1 MTDQTLPAAG
11 GSYIRNADGSLTLVE
26 APTADGYR
34 LAARAAAMEAAP
46 EGTPETAV
54 QAPVEEG
61 VAPAFKSRRAPAPA
75 PEVKES

>member
-1 MTDQTLPAAG
+1 MTDPTLPAAG

-26 APTADGYR
+26 PPTADGYR
-34 LAARAAAMEAAP
+34 LAARIAATDA
-46 EGTPETAV
+46 GPETAPETAI

-61 VAPAFKSRRAPAPA
+61 VAPVFKSRRAPTPA